1 MAATAEESIWK
12 RDFLQGSFFS
22 RKRSNSNEN
31 NSIIITP
38 TNVVPAA
45 ADQSSSGGSVSP
57 PTVDTTT
64 WARFKGKVNQAME
77 DIKSSKEKG
86 TGGGLAGADGQ
97 RETKLIF

>member
-1 MAATAEESIWK
+1 MIDKLLSLKVSTTTAEESIWK

-31 NSIIITP
+31 NNSIVT
-38 TNVVPAA
+38 TTSTTAA
-45 ADQSSSGGSVSP
+45 AGPNVSP
-57 PTVDTTT
+57 PAEPQPSISVSSPGDTTT

-86 TGGGLAGADGQ
+86 
-97 RETKLIF
+97 K